1 MIREVGAIMASTI
14 SSSNGATL
22 PPRRS
27 PKSPVSANDVAA
39 VRRPATAAGL
49 LPPRVFH
56 DPEVLAYE
64 LEAWFARGWICVGRE
79 EDLLATGSYFLT
91 EISGENLIVVRGQDG
106 VVRGFFNFC
115 RHRGSTLVTEQAGQL
130 VRFQCPY
137 HAWVYDLDGR
147 LHRPRHTDMLID
159 FDLEANGLV
168 QVNLDLWQG
177 FVFINLVDEG
187 ATLGEFLIDLPDW
200 YNRFDLGGLKR
211 VRQIDYDVKAN
222 WKAIVE
228 NYSECYHCPGVHP
241 QLNKI
246 TPYNLGE
253 YIPSVGP
260 WSGSWMPVVGDY
272 ETLSMDGEMTAH
284 GRGMLPGMVAEDAK
298 RVYYF
303 IIWPNLLIS
312 LHPDYLMTHRIVPLE
327 PGRTFI
333 ACEWFFD
340 PVAIDQPGFDPDDA
354 IEFWDLTNR
363 QDWAVCELQQQ
374 GTRSR
379 AYTAGRYSGIEA
391 GVHTFDLM
399 VADRYASDGVTSHFE
414 RISKSEASKR
424 PVR

>member
-1 MIREVGAIMASTI
+1 MAGTV
-14 SSSNGATL
+14 SSSNRASLPSRPTL
-22 PPRRS
+22 ET
-27 PKSPVSANDVAA
+27 PVSAADVAA
-39 VRRPATAAGL
+39 TRRPAVAASM

-79 EDLLATGSYFLT
+79 EDLPAKGSYFLT
-91 EISGENLIVVRGQDG
+91 QIAGESLIVVRGQDS
-106 VVRGFFNFC
+106 VVRAFYNFC
-115 RHRGSTLVTEQAGQL
+115 RHRGSTLVTEQCGQL

-137 HAWVYDLDGR
+137 HAWIYDLDGK
-147 LHRPRHTDMLID
+147 LHRPRHTDVLVD

-168 QVNLDLWQG
+168 PVNLELWQG

-187 ATLGEFLIDLPDW
+187 ATFADVMQDLPDW
-200 YNRFDLGGLKR
+200 FARFDLGGLKR

-222 WKAIVE
+222 WKAIIE

-246 TPYNLGE
+246 TPYNLGDW
-253 YIPSVGP
+253 IPSVGP

-272 ETLSMDGEMTAH
+272 ETLSMDGDMTGH
-284 GRGMLPGMVAEDAK
+284 GRGMLPGMTDEDAK

-303 IIWPNLLIS
+303 VIWPNLLIS
-312 LHPDYLMTHRIVPLE
+312 LHPDYLMSHRIVPLE
-327 PGRTFI
+327 PGRTYI

-340 PVAIDQPGFDPDDA
+340 PAAIDQPGFDPTDA

-363 QDWAVCELQQQ
+363 QDWEVCELQQA

-399 VADRYASDGVTSHFE
+399 VADRYAADGV
-414 RISKSEASKR
+414 ISKFPRITKAEASKR
-424 PVR
+424 SGARAAG